1 MSGQP
6 SKKSDL
12 VKDLIY
18 LRKGRGL
25 TADRMFAAATLAE
38 VCGGDEQPAEITH
51 GRLVSAIQS
60 LPERQSREAL
70 LAAYGLLPVTQGLPS
85 LEARRK
91 AYGRQIDVDR
101 KSDTVAAREDAA
113 IKELALRLLA
123 SYYAGAPLPA
133 QLPPVPHG
141 GYLIDYLNVTTV
153 YRDRQFLEHQQ
164 ERRIVSLVDGAPG
177 FRYHSSDTDS
187 SGRTRLL
194 AVEGCTVETEYV
206 PGGSLH
212 MLRFPTPLKYG
223 DVHDFTF
230 RETLEDPETQV
241 EAPLSD
247 FAGQSFETP
256 ALVYRQEVT
265 FLGDRPPVIWAY
277 DKLSRVERPGS
288 PERQEVLR
296 FENSGTLRKEFNQ
309 LYGGLFSGIAWQ
321 WSAIE
326 SA

>member
-18 LRKGRGL
+18 LHKGRGL
-25 TADRMFAAATLAE
+25 TPDRIFAAATLAE
-38 VCGGDEQPAEITH
+38 VCGDEQPPDMTH

-60 LPERQSREAL
+60 LPEQQSRDAL
-70 LAAYGLLPVTQGLPS
+70 LAAYGLLPLTRSLLP
-85 LEARRK
+85 LKARRE
-91 AYGRQIDVDR
+91 AYGKQIER
-101 KSDTVAAREDAA
+101 KSDTVAAREDVA

-153 YRDRQFLEHQQ
+153 YRDRRFLEHQQ
-164 ERRIVSLVDGAPG
+164 ERRIISLVDGAPG

-223 DVHDFTF
+223 DVHDFMF
-230 RETLEDPETQV
+230 RETLEDPETQG
-241 EAPLSD
+241 ETPLSD

-265 FLGDRPPVIWAY
+265 FLGDKPPVIWAY

-288 PERQEVLR
+288 PKSNELLH
-296 FENSGTLRKEFNQ
+296 FENSGTLGKEFHQ
-309 LYGGLFSGIAWQ
+309 LYGGLFSGIAWK
-321 WSAIE
+321 WTASE

>member
-91 AYGRQIDVDR
+91 VYGRQIDVDR

>member
-1 MSGQP
+1 MTGQP
-6 SKKSDL
+6 SKKFDLITDL
-12 VKDLIY
+12 VY

-25 TADRMFAAATLAE
+25 TADRMFIASTLQE
-38 VCGGDEQPAEITH
+38 VCGGEQPVEITQA
-51 GRLVSAIQS
+51 RLVSAIQS
-60 LPERQSREAL
+60 LPEPQSRDAL

-85 LEARRK
+85 LDARRA
-91 AYGRQIDVDR
+91 AYGRQITR
-101 KSDTVAAREDAA
+101 KRDTLADREDAA

-133 QLPPVPHG
+133 QLPPLPHG

-212 MLRFPTPLKYG
+212 LLRFPMPLEYG

-230 RETLEDPETQV
+230 RESLEDPETQV
-241 EAPLSD
+241 DTPLSD
-247 FAGQSFETP
+247 FVGQSFETP
-256 ALVYRQEVT
+256 ALIYRQEVT
-265 FLGDRPPVIWAY
+265 FLGNRPPVIWAY
-277 DKLSRVERPGS
+277 DKLSRVERPGT
-288 PERQEVLR
+288 PEKNELLR

-309 LYGGLFSGIAWQ
+309 PYGGLFCGIAWQ
-321 WSAIE
+321 WGAIE

>member
-18 LRKGRGL
+18 LRQGRGL
-25 TADRMFAAATLAE
+25 TPDRIFAAATLAE
-38 VCGGDEQPAEITH
+38 VCGDEQPPDMTH

-60 LPERQSREAL
+60 LPEQQSRDAL
-70 LAAYGLLPVTQGLPS
+70 LAAYGLLPLTRSLLP
-85 LEARRK
+85 LKARRE
-91 AYGRQIDVDR
+91 AYGKQIER
-101 KSDTVAAREDAA
+101 KSDTVAAREDVA

-153 YRDRQFLEHQQ
+153 YRDRRFLEHQQ
-164 ERRIVSLVDGAPG
+164 ERRIISLVDGAPG

-223 DVHDFTF
+223 DVHDVGGPRDSRGDASQRFRRAVVRDAGTCLSARGHVSGGQATSHLGLRQAVQGRTTRQSQEQRAAPF
-230 RETLEDPETQV
+230 REQRHARQGVP
-241 EAPLSD
+241 
-247 FAGQSFETP
+247 P
-256 ALVYRQEVT
+256 ALRRTVLWHCVEV
-265 FLGDRPPVIWAY
+265 DR
-277 DKLSRVERPGS
+277 L
-288 PERQEVLR
+288 
-296 FENSGTLRKEFNQ
+296 
-309 LYGGLFSGIAWQ
+309 
-321 WSAIE
+321 
-326 SA
+326 

>member
-1 MSGQP
+1 MTGQP
-6 SKKSDL
+6 SKKFDLITDL
-12 VKDLIY
+12 VY

-25 TADRMFAAATLAE
+25 TADRMFIASTLQE
-38 VCGGDEQPAEITH
+38 VCGGEQPVEITRA
-51 GRLVSAIQS
+51 RLVSAIQS
-60 LPERQSREAL
+60 LPEPQSRDAL
-70 LAAYGLLPVTQGLPS
+70 LAAYGLLLVTQGLPS
-85 LEARRK
+85 LDARRA
-91 AYGRQIDVDR
+91 AYGRQISR
-101 KSDTVAAREDAA
+101 KRDTLADREDAA

-133 QLPPVPHG
+133 QLPPLPHG

-153 YRDRQFLEHQQ
+153 YRDRGFLEHQQ

-177 FRYHSSDTDS
+177 FRYHSSDKDS

-194 AVEGCTVETEYV
+194 AVDGCTVETEYV

-212 MLRFPTPLKYG
+212 LLRFPVPLKFG

-230 RETLEDPETQV
+230 REALEDPETQV
-241 EAPLSD
+241 DTPLSD

-277 DKLSRVERPGS
+277 DKLSRVERPGT
-288 PERQEVLR
+288 PEKNELLR

-321 WSAIE
+321 WGPIE

>member
-12 VKDLIY
+12 VKDLVY

-38 VCGGDEQPAEITH
+38 VCGGDEQPPGIIH

-60 LPERQSREAL
+60 LPEQQSKEAL
-70 LAAYGLLPVTQGLPS
+70 LAAYGLLPITQGFPS
-85 LEARRK
+85 LEARRN
-91 AYGRQIDVDR
+91 AYGRQIDR
-101 KSDTVAAREDAA
+101 KSDTVAAREDIA

-133 QLPPVPHG
+133 HLPPLPHG
-141 GYLIDYLNVTTV
+141 GYLIDYLNVTTA
-153 YRDRQFLEHQQ
+153 YRDRCFLEHQQ

-177 FRYHSSDTDS
+177 FRYHSSDKDS

-194 AVEGCTVETEYV
+194 AVDGCTVETEYV

-212 MLRFPTPLKYG
+212 LLRFPVPLEYG
-223 DVHDFTF
+223 QVHDFTF
-230 RETLEDPETQV
+230 RETLEEPETQAD
-241 EAPLSD
+241 APLSD

-256 ALVYRQEVT
+256 ALVYRQEVM
-265 FLGDRPPVIWAY
+265 FLGDKPPVIWAY
-277 DKLSRVERPGS
+277 DKLSRVERPGT
-288 PERQEVLR
+288 PEKSELLR
-296 FENSGTLRKEFNQ
+296 FENSGTLRGEFTQ
-309 LYGGLFSGIAWQ
+309 LYGGLFSGIAWR
-321 WSAIE
+321 WT
-326 SA
+326 

>member
-1 MSGQP
+1 MTGQP
-6 SKKSDL
+6 SKKFDLITDL
-12 VKDLIY
+12 VY

-25 TADRMFAAATLAE
+25 TADRMFIASTLQE
-38 VCGGDEQPAEITH
+38 VCGGEQPVEITQA
-51 GRLVSAIQS
+51 RLVSAIQS
-60 LPERQSREAL
+60 LPEPQSRDAL
-70 LAAYGLLPVTQGLPS
+70 LAAYGLLLVTQGLPS
-85 LEARRK
+85 LDARRA
-91 AYGRQIDVDR
+91 AYGRQISR
-101 KSDTVAAREDAA
+101 KRDTLADREDAA

-133 QLPPVPHG
+133 QLPPLPHG

-177 FRYHSSDTDS
+177 FRYHSSDKDS

-194 AVEGCTVETEYV
+194 AVDGCTVETEYV

-212 MLRFPTPLKYG
+212 LLRFPVPLKFG

-230 RETLEDPETQV
+230 REALEDPETQV
-241 EAPLSD
+241 DTPLSD

-277 DKLSRVERPGS
+277 DKLSRVERPGT
-288 PERQEVLR
+288 PEKNELLR

-321 WSAIE
+321 WGPIE